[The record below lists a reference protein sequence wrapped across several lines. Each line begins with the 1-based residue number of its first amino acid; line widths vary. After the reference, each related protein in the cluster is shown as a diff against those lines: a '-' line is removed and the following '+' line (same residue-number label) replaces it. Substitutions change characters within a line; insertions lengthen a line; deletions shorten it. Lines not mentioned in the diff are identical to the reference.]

1 MSLALD
7 STVGRLVAENPA
19 RARVFEKHRIDYCC
33 GGKLPLA
40 EACERRKVDYATV
53 VADLE
58 SIDSAG
64 AEIVPT
70 NWDQALL
77 GELAD
82 HIVAT
87 HHAYLVEE
95 LPRLDA
101 MCARVAKVHGH
112 HAPEVV
118 ELYSVFVAFRQEL
131 EEHATKEEQ
140 VLFPWI
146 KRMEAGE
153 LGPFN
158 ASVSNPIRCMENEHE
173 NAGQALGRFRELTN
187 GFQPPED
194 ACNTWRVLYA
204 SLEALEQDMH
214 THVHKEN
221 SILFPRALQLE
232 SELQEDAPRRI
243 HL

>member
-1 MSLALD
+1 MSLVLD

-40 EACERRKVDYATV
+40 EACERRKLDYATV

-58 SIDSAG
+58 AVDLAG
-64 AEIVPT
+64 AEIVLT
-70 NWDQALL
+70 NWGRAPL

-87 HHAYLVEE
+87 HHAYLAQE

-101 MCARVAKVHGH
+101 MGARVAKVHGH
-112 HAPEVV
+112 HAPEVID
-118 ELYSVFVAFRQEL
+118 LHSVFVAFRQEL
-131 EEHATKEEQ
+131 EEHAMKEEQ

-146 KRMEAGE
+146 KRLEAGE
-153 LGPFN
+153 LGPFH
-158 ASVSNPIRCMENEHE
+158 ASVANPIRCMEHEHE
-173 NAGQALGRFRELTN
+173 NAGHALERFRELTN
-187 GFQPPED
+187 GYQPPED

-221 SILFPRALQLE
+221 SILFPARPAVGK
-232 SELQEDAPRRI
+232 
-243 HL
+243 